1 MSGNTCDVVAI
12 HPDRIKKAREKAA
25 AGPELA
31 RVSEL
36 YKIFGD
42 LTRIKI
48 LNALDAVELCVC
60 DLAHLLDMTN
70 SAISHQLAVLKKY
83 NLVKARKEGKIVYY
97 SLSDSHVKTIIGTGL
112 EHIREDKNEK
122 PNT

>member
-25 AGPELA
+25 ADPELA